1 MALFGGMFGDNNDFG
16 PTDPAAL
23 YGGLLSPKQNSALSY
38 QGLLA
43 AAGALG
49 QAAMP
54 SRMPVPL
61 GAALGMAAGA
71 MGQGQQSAAENAL
84 KGSLVGLQGQHL
96 NYEMGMGQNILN
108 AINNGFGSS
117 AGGSPGNVPGEMPAA
132 AGGGNAN
139 ASPSVSGSSDL
150 LSLGQKVAAKYGIP
164 WDVFSHQIAGESGWN
179 PKIGASSAG
188 AQGIAQFIP
197 DTAKKYG
204 VDVTDPQS
212 SLDGAARYMR
222 DLYDQ
227 SGSWTGALTGY
238 LSGKP
243 GPELTSVTSQNPQYA
258 AAYAAARQADQSGNT
273 GKQYAQAGATDT
285 QSDLGSGAPPPTPG
299 ELITNGAVPGLIS
312 NRAQGEPTPLAR
324 SLVAAGVNPP
334 TQPPGLL
341 NQDAPRIPG
350 QRLLAGPQEPATPP
364 VAMPASASVPPP
376 GAMPQG
382 MVPGGAA
389 SLNGADPRMALM
401 LSALGPM
408 AGLGSELGQAYQNTP
423 AYQAAVAGA
432 KGWAGVAPQ
441 LYTKWNSPMEAR
453 TNAMVLNPATGAII
467 ARNPALP
474 LGYTAGGTAANP
486 IAEEVPG
493 AIAGIA
499 KSEQS
504 KEQGKYSS
512 EFGAI
517 PGVNFQGQPFNS
529 GTATAPA
536 AGAPAA
542 STPSNDQPIT
552 TPRGTQLPPISQQF
566 MPQSPA
572 ELEHSIPAWQGKT
585 DAWNEAIAPA
595 RQAEMRLGTIAEAFK
610 MTEPGAFS
618 TQKAELAAALKSL
631 GIDPT
636 LVTQTKPDAVQE
648 ALHDNMLTT
657 LPLLKAATPRP
668 SQIEFMS
675 VSENREHPNLQPAA
689 NLRMLGEDMALVRQA
704 QQLPADWNM
713 AQQQGWRNPQSFET
727 AWSNL
732 NPLDKAR
739 EKAQQDIGP
748 LKGMNGTKP
757 LDPATLQGAQNAILR
772 GADRAK
778 IIQRLQD
785 NGYDTSKF

>member
-117 AGGSPGNVPGEMPAA
+117 AGGQSPGNVPGEQPAA
-132 AGGGNAN
+132 AGGNNPNIGV
-139 ASPSVSGSSDL
+139 PGSSDL

-179 PKIGASSAG
+179 PKVGASSAG

-258 AAYAAARQADQSGNT
+258 AAYAAARQADQGGNT

-285 QSDLGSGAPPPTPG
+285 DT
-299 ELITNGAVPGLIS
+299 
-312 NRAQGEPTPLAR
+312 
-324 SLVAAGVNPP
+324 
-334 TQPPGLL
+334 
-341 NQDAPRIPG
+341 DAPRIPG
-350 QRLLAGPQEPATPP
+350 QRLLTADNPPQGDILNGTRMMAPPGYTNPPVPSSGLLSGQNAPATPP

-376 GAMPQG
+376 VAMPRG

-423 AYQAAVAGA
+423 AYQGAVANA
-432 KGWAGVAPQ
+432 KGWAGVGPE
-441 LYTKWNSPMEAR
+441 LYTKWHSPLDMRVNGMAIDPSDGR
-453 TNAMVLNPATGAII
+453 II
-467 ARNPALP
+467 ARNPAVP
-474 LGYTAGGTAANP
+474 LGFTVGQDANGNP
-486 IAEEVPG
+486 VAERVPHALEGIAEN
-493 AIAGIA
+493 
-499 KSEQS
+499 EQA
-504 KEQGKYSS
+504 EQQGKYNA

-517 PGVNFQGQPFNS
+517 PGVKFQGQPFNS

-757 LDPATLQGAQNAILR
+757 IDAATLQGAQNAILR

-778 IIQRLQD
+778 VIKMMQD
-785 NGYDTSKF
+785 NGFDTSNFK